1 MAQKDKILILY
12 SGGTIG
18 MFKNREGFLQ
28 PFDVNYLIQE
38 VPQLDKLDC
47 QIDFKSIEK
56 PKDSAD
62 FSTCD
67 WIEIGELIYS
77 NYHAY
82 EGFVVL
88 HGTDTMAYTASALSF
103 MFSGLKKPV
112 IFTGSQLPISHVRT
126 DACENLLSSVQIALL
141 KTNEVSIVQEVC
153 VFFGNKLLRA
163 NCSTKSSSSDFVA
176 FESYNYPHLISAG
189 VDLKVQHEY
198 LWDAASEN
206 SFSFDSRL
214 SSQVFVFKMYPGVN
228 LIYFEK
234 LVKTISFRVLVLE
247 TYGSGTFL
255 QDARFIDL
263 LKWLKSQNKV
273 VVNVTQCLKG
283 GVVEGTYKT
292 NSNFKD
298 LGMISAG
305 RMTFEA
311 VITKCMV
318 LLGRGLSKNEFVNN
332 FLISLSGER
341 D

>member
-1 MAQKDKILILY
+1 MTQKDKILILY

-47 QIDFKSIEK
+47 QIDFKSIEN

-67 WIEIGELIYS
+67 WIEIGQLIFD
-77 NYHAY
+77 NYDAY
-82 EGFVVL
+82 VGFVVL

-126 DACENLLSSVQIALL
+126 DACENLLSSVQMALL
-141 KTNEVSIVQEVC
+141 KTNEVSLIQEVC

-163 NCSTKSSSSDFVA
+163 NCSTKSSSSDFIA

-198 LWDAASEN
+198 LWDAASKN

-228 LIYFEK
+228 LRYFEQIVETLNFK
-234 LVKTISFRVLVLE
+234 VLVLQ
-247 TYGSGTFL
+247 TFGSGTFL
-255 QDARFIDL
+255 QDSSFISL
-263 LKWLKSQNKV
+263 LKRLKLQQKLI
-273 VVNVTQCLKG
+273 VNVTQCEKG
-283 GVVEGTYKT
+283 GVVEGVYET

-305 RMTFEA
+305 RMTFES